1 MTHANQPNSNRQP
14 RQISRR
20 RALAVAVAWG
30 APVSWGASACSADK
44 PTRRRGVLARNPEL
58 ETLGT
63 RTKIVLE
70 LDGEVQVKEP
80 KAEANDEL
88 RTSKVRGKSTLQYTE
103 QIAIAKTQP
112 IASGRRYSIART
124 ENWVSGSSSSF
135 ELRSECRET
144 VMLRPESRWKQY
156 CPSETLSHREVELV
170 DSPINSACLEL
181 LLPEEP
187 ARPNQPWDL
196 PAEHAAEIFN
206 LHAVHRSTIT
216 SRVAKVENGKATIEL
231 QGAIDGTVHSVPT
244 HIDVKGTYQ
253 VTLGASGALVTAL
266 ALLLK
271 EKRTVGAYEPGFE
284 IAAKVRLIR
293 EERSADAA
301 EHNRLVELA
310 SKDDEGRWLIS
321 IASPRGGYAMLAD
334 RRWKMYTDGGEEA
347 ILRMVENNVVIAQ
360 CNVMYLTPLNEGQQ
374 LTLEG
379 LQADIRSE
387 LGDSFQQFLESSEK
401 QVGDGLRLLRVVAM
415 GNREEVPIQWVY
427 AHLSDDSGKR
437 LVMVYTMG
445 GNVTDRFAASDEQMT
460 SSFRFVEKQSSEPK
474 AAPQLTQGNTA
485 TKR

>member
-1 MTHANQPNSNRQP
+1 MTYANQAASNERP
-14 RQISRR
+14 PQISRR
-20 RALAVAVAWG
+20 RVLAMAVGWS
-30 APVSWGASACSADK
+30 APVLGISLAEGAEK
-44 PTRRRGVLARNPEL
+44 PARRRGVLARNPEL

-70 LDGEVQVKEP
+70 LDGEVQVQEP
-80 KAEANDEL
+80 KADAKEEL

-103 QIAIAKTQP
+103 QIALAKAQP
-112 IASGRRYSIART
+112 IASQRRYSIART

-135 ELRSECRET
+135 ELRSECRDT
-144 VMLRPESRWKQY
+144 VMLRPKSRWKQY
-156 CPSETLSHREVELV
+156 CPSETLTHREIELV

-181 LLPEEP
+181 LLPEDP

-206 LHAVHRSTIT
+206 LHAVHKSTIT
-216 SRVAKVENGKATIEL
+216 SRVTKVEDGKATIEL

-244 HIDVKGTYQ
+244 HIDVQGSYQ
-253 VTLGASGALVTAL
+253 VTLAESGALVSWL
-266 ALLLK
+266 ALMLK
-271 EKRTVGAYEPGFE
+271 EKRTVGAFEPGFE

-293 EERSADAA
+293 EERDAKS
-301 EHNRLVELA
+301 ETHDRLVELA
-310 SKDDEGRWLIS
+310 GEDDEGRWLIS
-321 IASPRGGYAMLAD
+321 IASPRGGYTMLAD

-379 LQADIRSE
+379 LQADIRAE
-387 LGDSFQQFLESSEK
+387 LGDSFQQFLESGEK
-401 QVGDGLRLLRVVAM
+401 KVGDGLRLLRVVAM

-427 AHLSDDSGKR
+427 SHLSDDSGKR
-437 LVMVYTMG
+437 LIMVYTMG
-445 GNVTDRFAASDEQMT
+445 GNVTDRFAASDEQMS
-460 SSFRFVEKQSSEPK
+460 SSFRFIEKQTSEPK
-474 AAPQLTQGNTA
+474 AAPQLTQGETNP
-485 TKR
+485 KR